1 MKKMILVLAII
12 TSTLSAFASDEKV
25 SKEILSSFNTEFATA
40 QEVTWSVQSDYIRA
54 EFTFNSQRVNA
65 FYSPSGELLGLTRY
79 ITSYDLPMF
88 LQASL
93 KKSYNDYW
101 ISDLFEVTK
110 DNATS
115 YYITLQNAEGKLV
128 LKGATGEDW
137 TTHKKVKKI

>member
-1 MKKMILVLAII
+1 MILVLAII
-12 TSTLSAFASDEKV
+12 TSTISAFASDEKV

-40 QEVTWSVQSDYIRA
+40 QEVTWSVQSDYVRA

-110 DNATS
+110 DNTTS

-137 TTHKKVKKI
+137 STHKKVKKI